1 MPLFWYCSL
10 SQKCYSSICRCIV
23 LLAWFERSSCSLGR
37 ASCSFG
43 RASCSIGRAARLC
56 FASTKNMC
64 VWISFHQHVWF
75 HNLKQTNDCDVKTF
89 DCAVQ
94 FPWCSWYKQVIVLH
108 LEANTLTSTWQ
119 MLTLIMCLCVRARW
133 SSPFTTSISSWLT
146 KFIFEQIT
154 NNACTNT
161 LMLVVN
167 NLGSAFNITEWL
179 WYQILRLWCS
189 TTSQR
194 TNTFSRYIRIQWL
207 WDQDLRFCR

>member
-1 MPLFWYCSL
+1 MQMHRITRLIRAIF
-10 SQKCYSSICRCIV
+10 
-23 LLAWFERSSCSLGR
+23 LLAWPSFLLVWASFLLDW
-37 ASCSFG
+37 ASCSSLF
-43 RASCSIGRAARLC
+43 REHKQYVCMDFFSSTCLISQLEANEWLWCQDLRLC
-56 FASTKNMC
+56 CS
-64 VWISFHQHVWF
+64 VP
-75 HNLKQTNDCDVKTF
+75 L
-89 DCAVQ
+89 
-94 FPWCSWYKQVIVLH
+94 CSWYKQVIVLH
-108 LEANTLTSTWQ
+108 LEANTLTSKWQ

-133 SSPFTTSISSWLT
+133 SLPFTKSISSWLT

-167 NLGSAFNITEWL
+167 NLGSAFYITEWL

-207 WDQDLRFCR
+207 WDQYLRFCR